1 MQRVELRK
9 LAASK
14 EEYADKQLTVAG
26 WVRTIRTS
34 KNLGFIELN
43 DGTCFQNLQVVFENS
58 KVENFNEISKLNV
71 PCYHSGYGKATTHR
85 GRQG

>member
-43 DGTCFQNLQVVFENS
+43 DGTCFQNLQVVRWKILMKS
-58 KVENFNEISKLNV
+58 ASSTLVL
-71 PCYHSGYGKATTHR
+71 PLL
-85 GRQG
+85 

>member
-26 WVRTIRTS
+26 WVRTIRTP
-34 KNLGFIELN
+34 KPGLYRIE
-43 DGTCFQNLQVVFENS
+43 
-58 KVENFNEISKLNV
+58 
-71 PCYHSGYGKATTHR
+71 
-85 GRQG
+85 